1 MARVTWT
8 DADKL
13 AGANETFG
21 GRVRLLRSRRHLTL
35 LWLACEVGRSVSYL
49 SDLENGKRMASADTL
64 ARLADVLG
72 VTMDELWRG
81 VGRCDPAE
89 LAAN

>member
-1 MARVTWT
+1 MARATWT
-8 DADKL
+8 EPDKL
-13 AGANETFG
+13 AGAHESFG
-21 GRVRLLRSRRHLTL
+21 GRVRLLRSRRRLTQR
-35 LWLACEVGRSVSYL
+35 WLADEVGRSVAYL
-49 SDLENGKRMASADTL
+49 SDLETGKRMASADTL